1 MQNKIFSAKLGK
13 DFYQVGNRLVL
24 SKEYLAKVK
33 PKKITGTTMGEL
45 FERNGTN
52 QVKLWMKM
60 FGLYKEP
67 FDPIYSQVGQ
77 CIEPKLRD
85 YYSSLTNVKYQS
97 YDPSKIKWDAFKDVP
112 IFGGIPDGE
121 PLDANGKVDEQNHRM
136 IEIKTASID
145 SFIFNESNGFY
156 YMQKDE
162 NGKPVV
168 KLVDG
173 KIPEW
178 FTNNMIQIPES
189 YLFQLNLYLYLRN
202 ATKGSFVVGFVPT
215 DLYIRPQDF
224 DVKTNKV
231 CIVNCEQNRELF
243 QKYIDY
249 AKKWYETYITS
260 GVSPALSQNDINWLQ
275 KAYDNN

>member
-1 MQNKIFSAKLGK
+1 MQSKIFSAKLGK

-33 PKKITGTTMGEL
+33 PKKITGTTLGEL
-45 FERNGTN
+45 FDRNGAN

-60 FGLYKEP
+60 FGIYKEP
-67 FDPIYSQVGQ
+67 FESIYSQVGQ

-85 YYSSLTNVKYQS
+85 YYSTLTNTKYQS
-97 YDPSKIKWDAFKDVP
+97 YDPSKIKWDVFKDFP

-121 PLDANGKVDEQNHRM
+121 PLDANGKIDEQNNRM
-136 IEIKTASID
+136 LEIKTASID
-145 SFIFNESNGFY
+145 SFVFNETNGFY

-162 NGKPVV
+162 NGKPII
-168 KLVDG
+168 KMING

-178 FTNNMIQIPES
+178 FQNNIIKIPEN

-215 DLYIRPQDF
+215 DLYVKPQEF

-231 CIVNCEQNRELF
+231 CIVNCEQNRDLF
-243 QKYIDY
+243 AKYIEY
-249 AKKWYETYITS
+249 AKKWYDTYITS

-275 KAYDNN
+275 KAYDNY